1 MGSWR
6 RARVKGIFHSLWMNG
21 WSDGLSGDFF
31 HFLIWCDLGRRNIN
45 CFFFF
50 CFYVAI
56 FLTVSFSLPRPTIPS
71 PTCIFP
77 PTPSSSALFSDN
89 QESKFF
95 VGMTFDPGSTPCF
108 LPGALVNVDWR
119 GRGSLQVLI
128 AGRSLSISSTCSF
141 KGFIGSCI

>member
-1 MGSWR
+1 M
-6 RARVKGIFHSLWMNG
+6 KGIFHSLWMNG

-77 PTPSSSALFSDN
+77 QHRLPLLCLVITKNPSFS
-89 QESKFF
+89 
-95 VGMTFDPGSTPCF
+95 
-108 LPGALVNVDWR
+108 LA
-119 GRGSLQVLI
+119 
-128 AGRSLSISSTCSF
+128 
-141 KGFIGSCI
+141 